1 MNDDLFER
9 KYRKLV
15 PSDIDLMFA
24 LRQDGMVLREI
35 AEKFEVSVS
44 HCCRILRGERWSE
57 LHER

>member
-1 MNDDLFER
+1 MIDEFDDR

-15 PSDIDLMFA
+15 PGDIDLMFA

-44 HCCRILRGERWSE
+44 HCCRILRGERWRE